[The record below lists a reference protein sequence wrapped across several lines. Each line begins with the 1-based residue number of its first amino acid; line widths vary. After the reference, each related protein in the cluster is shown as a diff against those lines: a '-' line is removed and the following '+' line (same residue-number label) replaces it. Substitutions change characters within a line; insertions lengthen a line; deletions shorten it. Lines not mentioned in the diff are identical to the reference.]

1 MWQLKSLRAAT
12 ARVARWLSPA
22 RAPHA
27 PPVCGLR
34 AAGRERPAAATRGLA
49 AGLSRPRLLVWFHFP
64 EQTDVGR
71 GAGPGPPR
79 LGRGRGS
86 GLSPP
91 TSPPRWARRQSGG
104 AASHES
110 TARKASPPRRA
121 NPSTVLAFCRA
132 KRPTKPAAACDG
144 TREGPPAGRHRPWK
158 KAAAARYDR
167 APARLTAAP
176 AAWAPTPPSPLVRF
190 PRRVWPLRVRAFRS
204 ALGPTCARCARR
216 ARVRF
221 HVPP

>member
-1 MWQLKSLRAAT
+1 MAVKV
-12 ARVARWLSPA
+12 VASGDGASSEVALPG
-22 RAPHA
+22 PG
-27 PPVCGLR
+27 PPRPSCLW

-49 AGLSRPRLLVWFHFP
+49 GWLVSSSSAGLVSLPRA
-64 EQTDVGR
+64 DRR
-71 GAGPGPPR
+71 GAGGPPR
-79 LGRGRGS
+79 PGRGRGS

-121 NPSTVLAFCRA
+121 NPSTVLASCRA

-144 TREGPPAGRHRPWK
+144 TIGTEGPPAGRHRPWK

>member
-49 AGLSRPRLLVWFHFP
+49 GWLVSSSSAGLVSLPRA
-64 EQTDVGR
+64 DRRGVG
-71 GAGPGPPR
+71 GPPR
-79 LGRGRGS
+79 PGRGRGS

-121 NPSTVLAFCRA
+121 NPSTVLASCRA

-144 TREGPPAGRHRPWK
+144 TIGTEGPPAGRHRPWK

-167 APARLTAAP
+167 APARQRRPQQHGRPRLLP
-176 AAWAPTPPSPLVRF
+176 RSYVFRGGFGRFGPSV
-190 PRRVWPLRVRAFRS
+190 PRSV
-204 ALGPTCARCARR
+204 GPTCARCARR

>member
-34 AAGRERPAAATRGLA
+34 AAGRERPAAATRELA

-64 EQTDVGR
+64 EQTDVGW
-71 GAGPGPPR
+71 GALPAPVAVADPACLLPLPR
-79 LGRGRGS
+79 LGGPAAS
-86 GLSPP
+86 QVVQPA
-91 TSPPRWARRQSGG
+91 TSRRQEKRAPR
-104 AASHES
+104 AAPTRQQCSLPAERS
-110 TARKASPPRRA
+110 DQPNQRP
-121 NPSTVLAFCRA
+121 LA
-132 KRPTKPAAACDG
+132 TGLG
-144 TREGPPAGRHRPWK
+144 TEGPPAGRHRPWK

-190 PRRVWPLRVRAFRS
+190 PRRVWPLRAFRS